1 MATLDVQFRSGDVS
15 YDRSTSFDIDAEF
28 VLVLLRSFAKGL
40 QAEAGEP
47 VAPLVG
53 TVRRPSRAS
62 YLERLERELDA
73 GGFGVVVQMSE
84 GWSMGGG
91 STTTLLV
98 VIEGC
103 GELAGE
109 ELPVGSLALLPA
121 GQEVCLRAAGGDL
134 RLLRM
139 EID

>member
-40 QAEAGEP
+40 HAEAGEP